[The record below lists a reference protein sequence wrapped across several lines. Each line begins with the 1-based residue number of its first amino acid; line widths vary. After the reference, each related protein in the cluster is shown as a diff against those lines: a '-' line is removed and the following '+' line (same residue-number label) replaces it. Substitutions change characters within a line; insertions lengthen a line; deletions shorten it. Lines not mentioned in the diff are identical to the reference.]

1 MIGCSSV
8 TRQIPAYVGN
18 YTKNRA
24 RYGKISEITVHH
36 AAGIVSVDALG
47 SLWQRKG
54 RNGSSHYGVS
64 GAQIGNMFPKMILL
78 GQTRIGRLTA
88 AP

>member
-36 AAGIVSVDALG
+36 AAGIVSVAFIKALP
-47 SLWQRKG
+47 
-54 RNGSSHYGVS
+54 
-64 GAQIGNMFPKMILL
+64 NM
-78 GQTRIGRLTA
+78 
-88 AP
+88 